1 MSNTRWRADFI
12 RPIAFRPRD
21 GSFEVADA
29 AVVKD
34 PEFIHDVSILWDGG
48 GRAKKVREFLKRL
61 EASKG
66 ELPEDQRDDLEE
78 AMDRLYD
85 LRNYPFKVLE
95 LGLNVDEE
103 QVADVFVRINSEG
116 VRLGQADF
124 ILTLMSVWWEEGRK
138 DLEAFAR
145 DAKVPPAGPSPANPF
160 IDVLLPNVL
169 DWASGL

>member
-1 MSNTRWRADFI
+1 MLRDDYTASRI
-12 RPIAFRPRD
+12 RIAFRPRD

-78 AMDRLYD
+78 AIDRLYD

-95 LGLNVDEE
+95 LGLNC
-103 QVADVFVRINSEG
+103 RRG
-116 VRLGQADF
+116 TGRRRLRTHQ
-124 ILTLMSVWWEEGRK
+124 
-138 DLEAFAR
+138 
-145 DAKVPPAGPSPANPF
+145 
-160 IDVLLPNVL
+160 
-169 DWASGL
+169 